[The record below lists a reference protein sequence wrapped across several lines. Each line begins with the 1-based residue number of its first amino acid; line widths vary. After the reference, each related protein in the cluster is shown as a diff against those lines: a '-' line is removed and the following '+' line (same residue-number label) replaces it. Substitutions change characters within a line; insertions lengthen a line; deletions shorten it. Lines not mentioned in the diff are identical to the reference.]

1 MNEERGPIAS
11 AASSSFGAPR
21 ATFVAAVALIQVWL
35 GHRYFGFLTGDDL
48 EVIEEAFRRVRHI
61 AFTPWDVRGLFVP
74 DVVIAPMV
82 WLATRLGV
90 QDVGRII
97 EIASLPSIALM
108 ALTIVLVR
116 RLALQWSDGD
126 ERAAT
131 IAMLLFGLHWIPLGF
146 GSTTYPRTLAMAC
159 IVGAALLAERM
170 PLLAGAL
177 VGLAFADRFSEI
189 VFLLPLLVAARRRW
203 WRLLIGAIVS
213 ISITVGIYDWVTWGS
228 PFSSAIKFAHLT
240 LVEPDFASRVK
251 YQSPIWYLTNVV
263 RWLAPTLLPL
273 LWIARKRAPWLFVL
287 VPLIA
292 LSIVKHKELRYVQG
306 MIPFIAVIAG
316 IGASM
321 LWRERRAL
329 AMTLV
334 GISLLWNLAGLR
346 FFARKTQPAVMAAR
360 WLATQPVKKVVLSQL
375 WAYGDRLYLGTVI
388 DVADISSPPQ
398 HAAEELAHADAA
410 ALWETDLDDTALT
423 GALTANGFHA
433 VRTFRDGPARAVVV
447 FRRPTSASGTLDPTR
462 R

>member
-1 MNEERGPIAS
+1 MADEQGALTDTPR
-11 AASSSFGAPR
+11 SSPGAPR
-21 ATFVAAVALIQVWL
+21 AAFVAVVALLQVWM

-61 AFTPWDVRGLFVP
+61 AFTPWDVRSLFVP
-74 DVVIAPMV
+74 DVVVAPMV

-90 QDVGRII
+90 QDVGHII
-97 EIASLPSIALM
+97 EIASLPSIALT
-108 ALTIVLVR
+108 AFTILLVR
-116 RLALQWSDGD
+116 RLALQWSGGD

-146 GSTTYPRTLAMAC
+146 GSTVYPRTLAMAC
-159 IVGAALLAERM
+159 IVAAALLVERM

-189 VFLLPLLVAARRRW
+189 VFLFPLLVAARRGW
-203 WRLLIGAIVS
+203 WRMLLGAGVS
-213 ISITVGIYDWVTWGS
+213 ISITVGVYDWLTWGS

-251 YQSPIWYLTNVV
+251 YQTPVWYLTNIV
-263 RWLAPTLLPL
+263 RWLAPTLLPF

-287 VPLIA
+287 VPLAA

-306 MIPFIAVIAG
+306 MIPFIAVIAA

-321 LWRERRAL
+321 LWQERRAL

-334 GISLLWNLAGLR
+334 AISLLWNLAGLR

-375 WAYGDRLYLGTVI
+375 WAYGDRLYLGTAIEV
-388 DVADISSPPQ
+388 VDIGSPPQ
-398 HAAEELAHADAA
+398 PAHADAA
-410 ALWETDLDDTALT
+410 ALWETDLDDTTLT
-423 GALTANGFHA
+423 QALTADGFHA
-433 VRTFRDGPARAVVV
+433 VCTFRDGPARAVVV
-447 FRRPTSASGTLDPTR
+447 FRR
-462 R
+462 